1 MTSLPE
7 EQPEQPREDSTTQL
21 FRSWD
26 CENWAESQYFFQLT
40 LSYVCVSPV
49 DHLAPSGKTLRD
61 IAIVT
66 GLLLQCSFQHC
77 DTPYISTS
85 LEFAVKF
92 GLKCWYFHLI
102 FSVLSF
108 DKCMFTIGSCG
119 LTFYCFHGGRAL
131 HSYTHTHTHTHVSIT
146 ADRKGRLHTVER
158 HISLNISVCLCV
170 VRTKQKLIILSCM
183 YHLIFTNQA
192 SASVS
197 GLLQG
202 DRNTREKCY
211 PDEKVAAAAELSP
224 DLYLCFAP
232 PNLT

>member
-26 CENWAESQYFFQLT
+26 CENWAESQSFFQLT

-131 HSYTHTHTHTHVSIT
+131 HSYTHTHTHTCINHSRPKRQIAYGGKAHLT
-146 ADRKGRLHTVER
+146 QY
-158 HISLNISVCLCV
+158 ICLCV
-170 VRTKQKLIILSCM
+170 CGAYKTEIDNFVLYVPPYIYQSSPCICIWSATGWSKYKREMLPRWEGSSSSGTFPRSLSLFCP
-183 YHLIFTNQA
+183 T
-192 SASVS
+192 
-197 GLLQG
+197 
-202 DRNTREKCY
+202 
-211 PDEKVAAAAELSP
+211 
-224 DLYLCFAP
+224 
-232 PNLT
+232 

>member
-108 DKCMFTIGSCG
+108 D
-119 LTFYCFHGGRAL
+119 
-131 HSYTHTHTHTHVSIT
+131 THTHMYQSQQTEK
-146 ADRKGRLHTVER
+146 ADCIRW
-158 HISLNISVCLCV
+158 
-170 VRTKQKLIILSCM
+170 KLIILSCM
-183 YHLIFTNQA
+183 YHLIFTNQV

>member
-21 FRSWD
+21 LRSWD

-131 HSYTHTHTHTHVSIT
+131 HSYTHTHTHMYQSQQTEK
-146 ADRKGRLHTVER
+146 ADCIRW
-158 HISLNISVCLCV
+158 
-170 VRTKQKLIILSCM
+170 KLIILSCM
-183 YHLIFTNQA
+183 YHLIFTNQV

-197 GLLQG
+197 GLLQD